1 MFHVR
6 ERRRVHVGAV
16 RRADGEGRGPADRAQ
31 RTRPGALLLPPHA
44 PLERG
49 PDGRRAPV
57 RVARHVFI
65 GTAITRIPR
74 VRGVAWYPTSLGCWR
89 LAFKS
94 PRTHSRPLE
103 IGGRNVL
110 GRRRA
115 WDRGNVDRRDA
126 RGRRQPP
133 REGLEGRRG
142 GVAIAVRRV
151 PRGPDPAVR
160 WMRAAPLDCAVP
172 RSRRARGS
180 GGEVSWVRAG
190 VGALLRGSPSAVAV
204 VTASRTHRRRR
215 ASARSYSRC
224 PASIGR
230 RPWRRSPRVPP
241 DVSTPPL

>member
-6 ERRRVHVGAV
+6 ERRRVDVGAV

-57 RVARHVFI
+57 RVAS
-65 GTAITRIPR
+65 
-74 VRGVAWYPTSLGCWR
+74 VRFYSDRSYAQPAGPWGSLVSYQLGV
-89 LAFKS
+89 LATGVQIATDPFPS
-94 PRTHSRPLE
+94 ACD

-115 WDRGNVDRRDA
+115 WDRGNVDRRAA

-151 PRGPDPAVR
+151 RRGPDPAVR
-160 WMRAAPLDCAVP
+160 WM
-172 RSRRARGS
+172 
-180 GGEVSWVRAG
+180 
-190 VGALLRGSPSAVAV
+190 
-204 VTASRTHRRRR
+204 
-215 ASARSYSRC
+215 
-224 PASIGR
+224 
-230 RPWRRSPRVPP
+230 
-241 DVSTPPL
+241 